1 MLLNTKPCEIDILKL
16 NVKPGAKVKNAA
28 KFRPYYDG
36 PKPEPGRDKKIYGR
50 LGVALA
56 LQYELERRFVVLCEE
71 LHKAILRREDP
82 DGAVVAEAIA
92 RFKEVF
98 YLLDVSNVPPNFIYN
113 TPSDYCKFFH
123 ISEAEVIETIHAY
136 DKYLQDVEGITT
148 ADKTNLQDYLRK
160 LNNEI

>member
-1 MLLNTKPCEIDILKL
+1 MLLNTRPCEIDILKL

-56 LQYELERRFVVLCEE
+56 LQYELERRFAVLCEE

-98 YLLDVSNVPPNFIYN
+98 YLMDVSNVPPNFIYN
-113 TPSDYCKFFH
+113 APADYCKFFR
-123 ISEAEVIETIHAY
+123 ISETEVTETIHAY